1 MGAAVALEL
10 SKPVDA
16 TDITESKSLEYA
28 KNEVIR
34 LRQNLSHLAE
44 KYGMKIMANDASDLI
59 HGSNDI
65 DDFNRCVDEVKHI
78 RACLQLNTQTSK
90 RRTRINIPN
99 VVLTEMYNPTF
110 EPSVLNNDDDHKD
123 DESDSDSVSDNN
135 NNNDDDDDDSRRS
148 RK

>member
-16 TDITESKSLEYA
+16 KDIIDSHSLEYA

-44 KYGMKIMANDASDLI
+44 KYGMKIMTNDASDLI
-59 HGSNDI
+59 HGSNEE

-78 RACLQLNTQTSK
+78 RACLKLNTQTSK
-90 RRTRINIPN
+90 RRNRVNIPN
-99 VVLTEMYNPTF
+99 VVLTEYNTAFAPTIQ
-110 EPSVLNNDDDHKD
+110 DDDNHKD
-123 DESDSDSVSDNN
+123 DDSDSDSDSASGSDNS
-135 NNNDDDDDDSRRS
+135 NDNDRRS

>member
-16 TDITESKSLEYA
+16 KDITDSGSLEYA

-44 KYGMKIMANDASDLI
+44 KHGMKIMTNDASDLI
-59 HGSNDI
+59 HGSNET

-90 RRTRINIPN
+90 RRNRVNIPN
-99 VVLTEMYNPTF
+99 VVLTEMYNPAFAPTI
-110 EPSVLNNDDDHKD
+110 VDDDNHKD
-123 DESDSDSVSDNN
+123 DGSDSDSDSGSDSDCNY
-135 NNNDDDDDDSRRS
+135 DDNRRS

>member
-16 TDITESKSLEYA
+16 MDIIESKSLDHA

-34 LRQNLSHLAE
+34 LRHNLSHLAE
-44 KYGMKIMANDASDLI
+44 KYNMKVMTTDASDLV
-59 HGSNDI
+59 HGTNDI

-78 RACLQLNTQTSK
+78 RACLQLNTQASK
-90 RRTRINIPN
+90 RRHRVN
-99 VVLTEMYNPTF
+99 VPMDIQQQTTMYNPAF
-110 EPSVLNNDDDHKD
+110 APSTVIDDDHKEED
-123 DESDSDSVSDNN
+123 SSDSDS
-135 NNNDDDDDDSRRS
+135 NNDSDKDDRSSSHRS

>member
-16 TDITESKSLEYA
+16 KDIIESKSLEYA

-34 LRQNLSHLAE
+34 LRHNLSHLAE
-44 KYGMKIMANDASDLI
+44 KYGMKIMTNDASDLI
-59 HGSNDI
+59 HGSNEI

-90 RRTRINIPN
+90 RRTRVNIPN
-99 VVLTEMYNPTF
+99 VVLTEMYNPAF
-110 EPSVLNNDDDHKD
+110 APDDDNHKD
-123 DESDSDSVSDNN
+123 DGSDSKSDSASDSDY
-135 NNNDDDDDDSRRS
+135 NNDGDRRS